1 MPVFINLS
9 ILVIDKKAIKKKYI
23 GGIEEFKKNYR
34 WDEDSN
40 NQEDDE
46 LFSIASMNSDEHEIT
61 ELTSK
66 GLSFDAS
73 SQRSD
78 DFTIVN
84 RYGGAE
90 WTVSWLQHGY
100 SFAWHI
106 DADENFIARAKAVD
120 KMTMD
125 RAAELFEE
133 GNNPFHTIRS
143 W

>member
-1 MPVFINLS
+1 
-9 ILVIDKKAIKKKYI
+9 
-23 GGIEEFKKNYR
+23 
-34 WDEDSN
+34 
-40 NQEDDE
+40 
-46 LFSIASMNSDEHEIT
+46 MNSDEHEIT

-133 GNNPFHTIRS
+133 GKNPFHTIRS